1 MTLRMRGAL
10 MVAMLFLVATAGG
23 AQSVSSSARLASRAE
38 LESVLREH
46 ESSAISTAY
55 SARLRSRAREE
66 ASAVRLRLARGDFS
80 VGDRIQLRVV
90 GPTQLFNDTVTVGDS
105 LIVAVPGIRQVR
117 LYGVLRSELQS
128 VLARDLGEVVKQVEV
143 DAHPLLRIAVLGSVT
158 TPGFRAVPSETLLD
172 QLITRSGGPTST
184 AGMDRMQ
191 LVRGDTV
198 LMEGAAVMAAI
209 ARGSTL
215 DALDLR
221 DGDVLVVPV
230 QGAPWDRAAVL
241 QIAFF
246 FATPLLTLFL
256 VR

>member
-1 MTLRMRGAL
+1 M
-10 MVAMLFLVATAGG
+10 
-23 AQSVSSSARLASRAE
+23 
-38 LESVLREH
+38 
-46 ESSAISTAY
+46 
-55 SARLRSRAREE
+55 
-66 ASAVRLRLARGDFS
+66 
-80 VGDRIQLRVV
+80 
-90 GPTQLFNDTVTVGDS
+90 
-105 LIVAVPGIRQVR
+105 AVPGIRQVR

-143 DAHPLLRIAVLGSVT
+143 DAHPLLRIAVLESVT

-172 QLITRSGGPTST
+172 QLITWSGGPTST

-241 QIAFF
+241 QIAFL